1 MIKGD
6 SLFLVVGLGNPGS
19 QYEFTK
25 HNVGFL
31 TVDYLAD
38 KLNIKINKL
47 KFKGLFAKEK
57 IENEDVVL
65 LKPQT
70 YMNLSGESVRDFAN
84 FFKIPPENIIVVV
97 DDVDLPMGK
106 IRIRKKGSAGTHN
119 GMKSIIYQLQS
130 DNFIRIKVGIERED
144 RKDDLADYVLKGFSK
159 DEVPIMEESM
169 ERAAKAVLE
178 ILKKGPDVAMNKFN

>member
-1 MIKGD
+1 M
-6 SLFLVVGLGNPGS
+6 FLVVGLGNPGS

-169 ERAAKAVLE
+169 EMAAKAVLE